1 MILKS
6 RFFLIPILLIFAAC
20 GKDDDKVM
28 DSDRA
33 ETLLGQWKYEAI
45 TSDKAVDINRDGT
58 VNIDLFNTQE
68 IKQCLK
74 DNLTFFIDMGLIE
87 AGNYSINEGGLA
99 CDDQDAFTTIEEDS
113 YRLENNSTIKFDNR
127 NEMRI
132 IELTKSKLVVETDDN
147 LGDEDVVVTV
157 TYRKS

>member
-6 RFFLIPILLIFAAC
+6 KSFLIPILLIFAAC

-45 TSDKAVDINRDGT
+45 TSDRAVDVNGDGT

-68 IKQCLK
+68 IRQCLK
-74 DNLTFFIDMGLIE
+74 DNLTFFTEMDI
-87 AGNYSINEGGLA
+87 AGAGDYSINENGLA
-99 CDDQDAFTTIEEDS
+99 CDDQDPFLNIEEDN

-132 IELTKSKLVVETDDN
+132 SELTKSKLVIETDDY
-147 LGDEDVVVTV
+147 LGGEDVVVTI
-157 TYRKS
+157 TYKKG